1 MAKPRKKKLT
11 SNFIGKQISR
21 FKLAMSYLTLA
32 MTSITAL
39 MLVKS
44 EYEIQIEYILAFVPL
59 LVLLTIFAGY
69 LLDKW
74 NISTQDQRK
83 SNEMTH
89 RFLLTSDMK
98 SQQFAL
104 TQTKMLLMGLKGIKE
119 GEEIDI
125 DGIMATYENYLKK
138 WSSPD
143 SKSIASNNLEK

>member
-1 MAKPRKKKLT
+1 MPNPRKKLT
-11 SNFIGKQISR
+11 SNFIGRQISR
-21 FKLAMSYLTLA
+21 FKLGMSYLTLA

-39 MLVKS
+39 MMVKNVYPNIQLEWIIFLVPFL
-44 EYEIQIEYILAFVPL
+44 ILG
-59 LVLLTIFAGY
+59 TIMVGY

-104 TQTKMLLMGLKGIKE
+104 TQTKMLLMGLKSIKE
-119 GEEIDI
+119 EKNLDI
-125 DGIMATYENYLKK
+125 EAIMASYGDYLNK
-138 WSSPD
+138 WKFPD
-143 SKSIASNNLEK
+143 PDGFH